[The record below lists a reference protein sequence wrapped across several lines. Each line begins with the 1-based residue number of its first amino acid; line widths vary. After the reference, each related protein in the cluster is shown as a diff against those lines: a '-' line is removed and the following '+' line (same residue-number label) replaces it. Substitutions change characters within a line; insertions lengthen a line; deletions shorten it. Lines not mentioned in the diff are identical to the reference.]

1 LIIGRIFSIT
11 VEEVPQVLHGG
22 HFERDPLLLEAR
34 PSISRTEGPV
44 RNLLLAKVHC
54 DRHVTED
61 SGIAFGTPEDTAID
75 PVD

>member
-1 LIIGRIFSIT
+1 LKKFFKYFT
-11 VEEVPQVLHGG
+11 VGI
-22 HFERDPLLLEAR
+22 FERDLLWLEAR
-34 PSISRTEGPV
+34 PSISRAEGPV
-44 RNLLLAKVHC
+44 RNLLLGKVHC